1 MTGAAIFV
9 FIGFMCGMLLRATA
23 FMIAT
28 CLILA
33 AYVIAFPDP
42 QIAASTIVDVVVG
55 LIALQVG
62 YFAAVALRIA
72 YAAARGA
79 SNKSAKAKTK
89 RRKL

>member
-9 FIGFMCGMLLRATA
+9 FIGLICGALLRAPG

-42 QIAASTIVDVVVG
+42 QITTSTIVDVVLG
-55 LIALQVG
+55 LVALQVG
-62 YFAAVALRIA
+62 YFAAVALRIR
-72 YAAARGA
+72 YAGHKRHR
-79 SNKSAKAKTK
+79 SKSEGEI
-89 RRKL
+89 R